1 MEILSW
7 LESQKVHHGRRHGS
21 NSESDRFV
29 IEVEEIKS
37 LIKEVVDLYDKGG
50 SSSDEVHLL
59 RSFSFKEP
67 WISGIFSDKVPW
79 IAPLFYCRFND
90 MVNLAQ
96 KIRHDI
102 TNLHE
107 KINPIMIQVIN
118 IFDKGSSVTWP
129 QSHMP
134 DRFLLLV
141 NKFLQMINLAKVIHY
156 KFGNAKE
163 IEALRCRLIEIM
175 SPTLAYVNMHR
186 DLGDLTEDIK
196 SIKREVEEIYEKSKV
211 HGIGEGIQQITS
223 SSHGVSAN
231 PIAVEEAVLG
241 FDEDIRTLMELLA
254 GDHEKDLKYIPIVGM
269 PGLGK
274 TTLARKVYN
283 NPFIVYY
290 FHIRAWTYVSQVY
303 QKRDILLSIINSACI
318 HVFGNIRNMS
328 DEELGEHFYKALEGK
343 RYLVVIDDLWSIEAW
358 DVLKRY
364 FPNDRNGS
372 RIVFTTR
379 LVNVAMALQ
388 AKPHHLSFLNE
399 DESWNLLRF
408 KVFRKESCP
417 IDLIEIGKE
426 IAKKCGGLPLA
437 IVVISGL
444 LAKKDKTEEWWKHVS
459 GSVGSYI
466 ISDSEQYLDTL
477 ALSYN
482 HLPQH
487 LKPCF
492 LYFGAFPEDYEIPVR
507 QLISLGVAE
516 GFIRQ
521 NEQKSLE
528 EVAGDYLMDLID
540 RSLTIVSKKRSDGG
554 IKACRVHDLLR
565 ELCLRKARED
575 NFLTSW
581 HEQSSA
587 YRQCRLFIHDNLV
600 DNASFKP
607 YEACTRSFLSFG
619 RSPFD
624 LPMIKDASFIYQAF
638 MLLRVLNLL
647 SIKIFSVP
655 ETLEKLVHLRYLA
668 FHVEGERVRLEISNL
683 WNLQTI
689 IINGSKGSLYLNGIQ
704 KTVNLRH
711 VYSTHPINIHGD
723 STSLFM
729 NLQTTS
735 ELHSGSPS
743 VLENLQTI
751 GKLRG
756 GHDLEWVP
764 NLKKLKCQQ
773 DRFPKVDFLVHLET
787 LSLIYNGYRRCSHV
801 DRFPPK
807 LKSLTLSHFRLPWD
821 QMSILGSLPNLEVLK
836 LSYKAFEGPSWST
849 SDGEFR
855 KLQFLKLHG
864 LDIRQWNTSSSHFP
878 SLQTFLL
885 DDCELLEE
893 IPSSL

>member
-1 MEILSW
+1 MDLSAACFEFRAKGSTSNTQLNNIYKECVHQSKKINDGSKLLMEYIDCTKLISNTEMMEILSW
-7 LESQKVHHGRRHGS
+7 LESQKVHHGRRRGS
-21 NSESDRFV
+21 NSESDDVV
-29 IEVEEIKS
+29 IEVEQIKS
-37 LIKEVVDLYDKGG
+37 LIKQVVDIYDKGG
-50 SSSDEVHLL
+50 SSSRLRWLESSDEVHLL
-59 RSFSFKEP
+59 SSFSRKVVKKNTDPFRYFSDTHRHSMLRMP
-67 WISGIFSDKVPW
+67 WIVPL
-79 IAPLFYCRFND
+79 LFCRFND

-96 KIRHDI
+96 KIHNEFGGI
-102 TNLHE
+102 IEEL
-107 KINPIMIQVIN
+107 NPIMIQVIN
-118 IFDKGSSVTWP
+118 IYYKGLSVIWP
-129 QSHMP
+129 QSHMS
-134 DRFLLLV
+134 DRFRLLV
-141 NKFLQMINLAKVIHY
+141 NKFQQMINLAEKIHHEFGSVIE
-156 KFGNAKE
+156 KKKAVNAKE
-163 IEALRCRLIEIM
+163 MEALWCQLIAMM

-186 DLGDLTEDIK
+186 YFGDVTEDIK
-196 SIKREVEEIYEKSKV
+196 SIKREVMEIYEKKKV

-223 SSHGVSAN
+223 SSRGVSSITAN
-231 PIAVEEAVLG
+231 PIAVEEGVLG
-241 FDEDIRTLMELLA
+241 LDEDIRTLMELLA

-283 NPFIVYY
+283 NPFIVHY

-587 YRQCRLFIHDNLV
+587 YRQCRLFIHDNRFV
-600 DNASFKP
+600 KGNFEP
-607 YEACTRSFLSFG
+607 YEVCTRSYLSFG
-619 RSPFD
+619 RSLFD
-624 LPMIKDASFIYQAF
+624 LSMIDDASFICQAF

-647 SIKIFSVP
+647 SIKIFSIP
-655 ETLEKLVHLRYLA
+655 KALETLVHLRYLA
-668 FHVEGERVRLEISNL
+668 LHVQGEGVMLKISNL
-683 WNLQTI
+683 WNLETI
-689 IINGSKGSLYLNGIQ
+689 IINGSKGSLYLNGIR
-704 KTVNLRH
+704 KMVNLRH
-711 VYSTHPINIHGD
+711 VYSMRRINIHKN
-723 STSLFM
+723 SPSLFM

-735 ELHSGSPS
+735 ELPGGSPS
-743 VLENLQTI
+743 VL
-751 GKLRG
+751 
-756 GHDLEWVP
+756 
-764 NLKKLKCQQ
+764 
-773 DRFPKVDFLVHLET
+773 
-787 LSLIYNGYRRCSHV
+787 
-801 DRFPPK
+801 
-807 LKSLTLSHFRLPWD
+807 
-821 QMSILGSLPNLEVLK
+821 
-836 LSYKAFEGPSWST
+836 
-849 SDGEFR
+849 
-855 KLQFLKLHG
+855 
-864 LDIRQWNTSSSHFP
+864 
-878 SLQTFLL
+878 
-885 DDCELLEE
+885 
-893 IPSSL
+893 